1 MYDIYM
7 GELVRLA
14 AVDPEDFSR
23 TFTRWSRDS
32 EFMRL
37 LNSEA
42 VRLNSAAA
50 NKKRMEKELEDPS
63 QSLYFFSVRARAGD
77 QVIGDIVLDVSG
89 WNTRNGFV
97 GISIGERENWGKGYG
112 TDLMKVLLR
121 FAFTEVNLRR
131 MTLTVFEYNPR
142 AIRSY
147 EKAGFRHEGRF
158 RKFLNREGRRWD
170 MLFMGILREEWMEMQ
185 TDEAGVR

>member
-1 MYDIYM
+1 MKDIYT

-14 AVDPEDFSR
+14 AVEPDEFSKS
-23 TFTRWSRDS
+23 FTRWSRDS
-32 EFMRL
+32 EFMHL
-37 LNSEA
+37 LNGEA
-42 VRLNSAAA
+42 IRLNSAAA
-50 NKKRMEKELEDPS
+50 NKKWIEKDLEELSPA
-63 QSLYFFSVRARAGD
+63 LYFFSVRALADD
-77 QVIGDIVLDVSG
+77 QVIGEIVLDVSS
-89 WNTRNGFV
+89 WNARNGFV
-97 GISIGERENWGKGYG
+97 GISIGERENWGKGLG
-112 TDLMKVLLR
+112 TDLMRVLLR

-147 EKAGFRHEGRF
+147 EKAGFRHEGHF

-185 TDEAGVR
+185 EKEASA

>member
-1 MYDIYM
+1 MKDIYT

-14 AVDPEDFSR
+14 AVDPDEFGK

-37 LNSEA
+37 LNGDA
-42 VRLNSAAA
+42 IRLNSVAA
-50 NKKRMEKELEDPS
+50 NKKWLEKDLEDSSPG
-63 QSLYFFSVRARAGD
+63 LYFFSARAIAD
-77 QVIGDIVLDVSG
+77 DRVIGAILLDVAS
-89 WNTRNGFV
+89 WKDRNGFV
-97 GISIGERENWGKGYG
+97 AISIGEREDWGKGFG
-112 TDLMKVLLR
+112 TDLMKLLLH

-147 EKAGFRHEGRF
+147 EKAGFQHEGRF
-158 RKFLNREGRRWD
+158 RKFLHREGRRWD
-170 MLFMGILREEWMEMQ
+170 MLFMGILREDWLNLNKE
-185 TDEAGVR
+185 RSL

>member
-1 MYDIYM
+1 MKDIYT
-7 GELVRLA
+7 GDLVRLA
-14 AVDPEDFSR
+14 AVDPEAFSK

-42 VRLNSAAA
+42 IRLNSTAA
-50 NKKRMEKELEDPS
+50 NKKWIEKDLEDPS
-63 QSLYFFSVRARAGD
+63 SALYFFSARALSGD
-77 QVIGDIVLDVSG
+77 REIGEIVLDVSS
-89 WNTRNGFV
+89 WNARNGFV
-97 GISIGERENWGKGYG
+97 GISIGEREDWGRGYG
-112 TDLMKVLLR
+112 TDLMKLLLR

-147 EKAGFRHEGRF
+147 EKVGFRHEGRF
-158 RKFLNREGRRWD
+158 RNFLNREGRRWD
-170 MLFMGILREEWMEMQ
+170 MLFMGILREDWLKLNM
-185 TDEAGVR
+185 DGSS

>member
-1 MYDIYM
+1 MKDVYT
-7 GELVRLA
+7 GEMVRLA
-14 AVDPEDFSR
+14 AVDPETFGN

-37 LNSEA
+37 LNGEA
-42 VRLNSAAA
+42 IRLNSAAA
-50 NKKRMEKELEDPS
+50 NKKWIEKDLEDPS
-63 QSLYFFSVRARAGD
+63 PALYFFSAHALSDDRE
-77 QVIGDIVLDVSG
+77 IGATILDVAS
-89 WNTRNGFV
+89 WNDRNGFV
-97 GISIGERENWGKGYG
+97 GISIGEREDWGKGYG

-147 EKAGFRHEGRF
+147 EKAGFQHEGRF

-170 MLFMGILREEWMEMQ
+170 MLFMGILREDWLKQNLE
-185 TDEAGVR
+185 GSL

>member
-1 MYDIYM
+1 MKDIYT

-14 AVDPEDFSR
+14 AVDSETFGK

-37 LNSEA
+37 LNGEA
-42 VRLNSAAA
+42 IRLSSAAA
-50 NKKRMEKELEDPS
+50 NKKWIEKDLEEASPG
-63 QSLYFFSVRARAGD
+63 LYFFSTRALADDRE
-77 QVIGDIVLDVSG
+77 IGFVVLDVSS
-89 WNTRNGFV
+89 WKDRNGFV
-97 GISIGERENWGKGYG
+97 GIGFGEREDWGKGYG

-121 FAFTEVNLRR
+121 YAFTEVNLCR

-147 EKAGFRHEGRF
+147 EKVGFRHEGRF

-170 MLFMGILREEWMEMQ
+170 MLFMGILREDWLKQYME
-185 TDEAGVR
+185 RSL

>member
-1 MYDIYM
+1 MKDIYR

-14 AVDPEDFSR
+14 AVDSEAFGK

-37 LNSEA
+37 LNGEA
-42 VRLNSAAA
+42 IRLDSAAA
-50 NKKRMEKELEDPS
+50 NKKWIEKDLEDAPPG
-63 QSLYFFSVRARAGD
+63 LYFFSAHALADDRE
-77 QVIGDIVLDVSG
+77 IGFVVLDVSS
-89 WNTRNGFV
+89 WNDRNGFV
-97 GISIGERENWGKGYG
+97 GIGFGEREVWGKGYG
-112 TDLMKVLLR
+112 TDLMQVLLR
-121 FAFTEVNLRR
+121 YAFTEVNLRR

-147 EKAGFRHEGRF
+147 EKVGFRHEGRF

-170 MLFMGILREEWMEMQ
+170 MLFMGILREDWLKQHME
-185 TDEAGVR
+185 VSS